1 MTTAK
6 SKDRCTLI
14 LDDESVVRLLGRI
27 ERQARLDPMIM
38 GLSSDAAM
46 TVRGDI
52 RTLGWLLRSCPDFMT
67 PSEARTMLLE
77 LRKRYLDVP
86 SEFRDL
92 IDQAISEIERFPIE
106 RFSEAPEAAR
116 CWASP

>member
-1 MTTAK
+1 M
-6 SKDRCTLI
+6 I
-14 LDDESVVRLLGRI
+14 LDDESVVRLLERI
-27 ERQARLDPMIM
+27 ERQARVDPIITD
-38 GLSSDAAM
+38 LSSDAAM

-67 PSEARTMLLE
+67 PSEARAMLLE

-92 IDQAISEIERFPIE
+92 IDQAISEIERFPVE
-106 RFSEAPEAAR
+106 RFPEAPEAAR
-116 CWASP
+116 SWVSPARAPYPNEELI